1 MTTTDDDR
9 ALESLWREPLIELA
23 ARLREAARGAL
34 VAADEAGAVDE
45 LARHAGVGAGDV
57 TFAIDVPA
65 EHALDVW
72 LEERARTAPLSLF
85 TEDSGW
91 RHRGPDG
98 RGGAQPLASFAHGG
112 PRIVVDPIDGT
123 RNLMTDLRS
132 AWSVIA
138 ACGPGDR
145 EPRLRDVALGV
156 IGEIPDTRAARAR
169 ILSACRGR
177 GARFEL
183 LELSTGVV
191 LRSSAL
197 QVDDDARADHGY
209 FAFFRYLADLR
220 PLIARVEADFF
231 ARLQREEGADVRSCY
246 DDQYISNGGQLAL
259 LALGRYRLIADL
271 RAWLAER
278 RGRPTLTCKP
288 YDCAGALLV
297 AREAGCA
304 VTDAL
309 GGPLDFPLDE
319 KTPVTFVAWANAGT
333 RARLERHLV
342 AALHANT

>member
-1 MTTTDDDR
+1 M
-9 ALESLWREPLIELA
+9 
-23 ARLREAARGAL
+23 
-34 VAADEAGAVDE
+34 AADEAGSLDE

-57 TFAIDVPA
+57 TFGIDVPA
-65 EHALDVW
+65 EHALDLW
-72 LEERARTAPLSLF
+72 LEERARTSPLSLF

-98 RGGAQPLASFAHGG
+98 RGGALPLATFAHGG

-138 ACGPGDR
+138 ACGPGIG
-145 EPRLRDVALGV
+145 EPRFSDVVLGV
-156 IGEIPDTRAARAR
+156 VGEIPDTRGARAR
-169 ILSACRGR
+169 VLSAVRGG

-183 LELSTGVV
+183 VDLATGAV
-191 LRSSAL
+191 LRSRAL
-197 QVDDDARADHGY
+197 RADDDARADHGY
-209 FAFFRYLADLR
+209 FAFFRYLADMR

-231 ARLQREEGADVRSCY
+231 ARLQRDEGADVRSCY

-259 LALGRYRLIADL
+259 LSLGRYRLIADL

-304 VTDAL
+304 IADAL

-319 KTPVTFVAWANAGT
+319 RTPVTFVAWANAGT

-342 AALHANT
+342 AALHANV